1 MSGFFLEYAKTL
13 AKDNMQIE
21 EAKFLAKNQFQNLN
35 DMNSEKTHA
44 LMQEIYG
51 NVQCTIDALKPQDE
65 SK

>member
-1 MSGFFLEYAKTL
+1 
-13 AKDNMQIE
+13 MQIE